1 MTYTGHHLIS
11 DWNHSYSLVL
21 NNSSF
26 MHLYFENVNSYDINF
41 RWDIFQFADSQQGM
55 PVKRQFLP
63 QTRMPDVFSS
73 HLSSPSPGYP
83 ILDNASPTLLNACS
97 LIPSIFYISICLLFL
112 LVFIIV
118 FILVTIW
125 HLLYD
130 QYLLHYLFNFHAIN
144 QSV

>member
-11 DWNHSYSLVL
+11 DWNHSYSLGL

-26 MHLYFENVNSYDINF
+26 MHLYFENVNSYDTILDETDVSLLTPTGSACQEAVSTTDKDA
-41 RWDIFQFADSQQGM
+41 WC
-55 PVKRQFLP
+55 FLK
-63 QTRMPDVFSS
+63 SY
-73 HLSSPSPGYP
+73 LSSPSPGYP

-97 LIPSIFYISICLLFL
+97 LIPSIFYINICLLFL

-144 QSV
+144 HSV